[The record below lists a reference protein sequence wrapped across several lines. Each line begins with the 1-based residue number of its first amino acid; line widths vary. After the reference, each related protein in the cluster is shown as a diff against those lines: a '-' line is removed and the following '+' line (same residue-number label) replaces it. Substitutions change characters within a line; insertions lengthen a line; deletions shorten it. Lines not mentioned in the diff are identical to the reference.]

1 MRYFFPIVDRYGL
14 SPDESGCEHVDQDA
28 AMLHARRIAEELAKA
43 GEFVRSSFVFVADTA
58 PGLSSGRN

>member
-1 MRYFFPIVDRYGL
+1 
-14 SPDESGCEHVDQDA
+14 
-28 AMLHARRIAEELAKA
+28 MLHARRIAEELAKA